1 MTLDQMRYF
10 VTAAQL
16 QNLSKAAEALHISQ
30 PSLSRSIARLEEELG
45 TPLFYRQGRR
55 VVLNELGS
63 QFLTSAQ
70 SILRELD
77 GTLAQLRTYAG
88 GVGARL
94 SVGLCGPDGPVTA
107 CLAAFST
114 AHPQIILNLDCSIAA
129 KEALDINQYD
139 MLLCPDTGEYRRFR
153 GIPLREERYLLA
165 LPASHALAGRPGILP
180 RSLAGQP
187 FVFLR
192 RGQLRIEDPYDLCA
206 GLNLG
211 LRTACLTDER
221 EQHKQLIAAGVG
233 LGFVPEGCAGPYR
246 SDPALRLLPIRSD
259 RFQRRLMLCFK
270 RDKHLSPAGR
280 LLRSFVQEHFHL
292 GGPSGQKETT

>member
-1 MTLDQMRYF
+1 M
-10 VTAAQL
+10 
-16 QNLSKAAEALHISQ
+16 
-30 PSLSRSIARLEEELG
+30 
-45 TPLFYRQGRR
+45 
-55 VVLNELGS
+55 LNELGS

-221 EQHKQLIAAGVG
+221 EQHRQLIAAGVG